1 MSVLAKAN
9 QEVDITKIPPQ
20 QLVELKKA
28 IEAEVQ
34 QLSVHYQQLLEAS
47 KKFSDSKA
55 VLAYMEQ
62 RAGGREVMVPLT
74 SSLYVPGVMEDSQN
88 VLVEVGA
95 GYFIE
100 KSTADASTYCDR
112 KQKGLQENSG
122 KVGQLI
128 QGKRMQLQKVN
139 AEYEKRV
146 KAMQEQ
152 MAAQ

>member
-34 QLSVHYQQLLEAS
+34 QLTMHYQQLIEAG
-47 KKFSDSKA
+47 KKFQDSKA
-55 VLAYMEQ
+55 VLAYMQQ

-95 GYFIE
+95 GYFVE
-100 KSTADASTYCDR
+100 KSAEQASEYCER
-112 KQKGLQENSG
+112 KFKNLQEN
-122 KVGQLI
+122 Q
-128 QGKRMQLQKVN
+128 
-139 AEYEKRV
+139 
-146 KAMQEQ
+146 
-152 MAAQ
+152 